1 MKVIERDRI
10 VDESAINLKV
20 WRTWAKF
27 QPKDSELR
35 EIQKMVPINFP
46 SHFGLGEKKRQKRSS
61 ERKKPQEA
69 QIYNRGL
76 PRILQNLN
84 KDLIMFLKPFL

>member
-1 MKVIERDRI
+1 MFYLYKIIHEKIKRYSLVKMKVIERDRI

-46 SHFGLGEKKRQKRSS
+46 SHFGLGKKTPKTEQ
-61 ERKKPQEA
+61 
-69 QIYNRGL
+69 
-76 PRILQNLN
+76 
-84 KDLIMFLKPFL
+84 

>member
-35 EIQKMVPINFP
+35 EIRKMVPINFP
-46 SHFGLGEKKRQKRSS
+46 SHFGLGKKNAKNGAVKERSHKRHKYTI
-61 ERKKPQEA
+61 EVFLEFF
-69 QIYNRGL
+69 
-76 PRILQNLN
+76 RI
-84 KDLIMFLKPFL
+84 

>member
-27 QPKDSELR
+27 STERFLIERNSK
-35 EIQKMVPINFP
+35 KMVPINFP
-46 SHFGLGEKKRQKRSS
+46 SHFGLGKKAPKTEQ
-61 ERKKPQEA
+61 
-69 QIYNRGL
+69 
-76 PRILQNLN
+76 
-84 KDLIMFLKPFL
+84 